1 MKTYNKGFE
10 FKGYRNFEEKRAIP
24 LGIKLKIWFGNIFT
38 TMGLIFLAFGLPFSM
53 VFISFSSL
61 FGPSFGDNDPV
72 ANGVIIDSRSTNS
85 SINDV
90 TVYEYTYSY
99 IVPRGEQYTG
109 IGYTTG
115 NTKSKG
121 DEVKVIY
128 KADKPELSKATDMR
142 TSEFGGGV
150 GLIVLIFPAIGLVM
164 FLLGSRASLKQI
176 LILQVGKLAEGKYL
190 YKEATNTKIN
200 NQTVYALTFEFTAE
214 DNKTYQTVAKT
225 HKYHL
230 LEDEP
235 LEKLVY
241 DPRQPENAVLL
252 DALPR
257 GVKNY
262 FLQHV

>member
-1 MKTYNKGFE
+1 MKTYKRGFE
-10 FKGYRNFEEKRAIP
+10 LRDYRNFGEKREIP
-24 LGIKLKIWFGNIFT
+24 FGIKLKIWSGNIFT
-38 TMGLIFLAFGLPFSM
+38 LMGLIFLAFGLPFSM

-61 FGPSFGDNDPV
+61 FGPSFSEKDPM
-72 ANGVIIDSRSTNS
+72 AKGVIIESRSTNS

-90 TVYEYTYSY
+90 TVYEYKYTY
-99 IVPRGEQYTG
+99 IVPRGNQYTG
-109 IGYTTG
+109 VGYTTG
-115 NTKSKG
+115 HTKSKG
-121 DEVKVIY
+121 DEVQVQY
-128 KADKPELSKATDMR
+128 KADNPELSKAMELR
-142 TSEFGGGV
+142 TSEFGGGI
-150 GLIVLIFPAIGLVM
+150 GFIVLIFPAIGFIM
-164 FLLGSRASLKQI
+164 FFVGTRAALRQI
-176 LILQVGKLAEGKYL
+176 LILQVGKLTEGKYL

-200 NQTVYALTFEFTAE
+200 NQTVYALTFEFTAD

-241 DPRQPENAVLL
+241 DPKQPENAVLL
-252 DALPR
+252 DALPK